1 VSFGLVRVAN
11 IGVAI
16 DTARALAQ
24 RFPEA
29 WVACYHARDFRIQ
42 RHLKEQRL
50 DFLLNRKRGDGHI
63 ANDPEI
69 RALLAASPAADVPF
83 IVVATPVEEIG
94 RDHDFDWGVIEPSSA
109 HSIVQTAGRINRHR
123 LRQVSQPNIAIL
135 QHNRR
140 WLNSE
145 PGKPCFIWPGLE
157 SRTSSHRYTSP
168 DLRVLLAED
177 DLDAL
182 DARLRLGDGV
192 MARNEDQITRHRLAE
207 PLDVLEANDNF
218 PAEWMTQAFYT
229 AHTLRDG
236 MPQQAWRAV
245 QDNGFWVFQRQT
257 RPDKEEP
264 WLTRHLGAQT
274 PPAKNSWL
282 NWDLDALAAACV
294 ERDIAVADGLQLQAP
309 YRDEQAKLCWDESFG
324 FDWQ

>member
-1 VSFGLVRVAN
+1 
-11 IGVAI
+11 
-16 DTARALAQ
+16 
-24 RFPEA
+24 
-29 WVACYHARDFRIQ
+29 
-42 RHLKEQRL
+42 
-50 DFLLNRKRGDGHI
+50 
-63 ANDPEI
+63 
-69 RALLAASPAADVPF
+69 
-83 IVVATPVEEIG
+83 
-94 RDHDFDWGVIEPSSA
+94 
-109 HSIVQTAGRINRHR
+109 
-123 LRQVSQPNIAIL
+123 
-135 QHNRR
+135 
-140 WLNSE
+140 
-145 PGKPCFIWPGLE
+145 
-157 SRTSSHRYTSP
+157 
-168 DLRVLLAED
+168 
-177 DLDAL
+177 
-182 DARLRLGDGV
+182 